1 MEPIIAV
8 VAAVGGYLIGSISFA
23 RIVAR
28 FADPAADI
36 SRTETVVGPGNQ
48 FSSGMISAT
57 AVRVN
62 VGARYGIVTALLDML
77 KVFIPTLAFRL
88 LYPDQPYD
96 LIVATSALIGHDWPI
111 YYRFVGGRGETAILG
126 GLAALDPLGLVLML
140 TLGMI
145 VGFLAGNV
153 LALRWAGLIL
163 MVPWVWLTTGD
174 ALFVAYIVFAL
185 AVYFYAVLPEFRQYL
200 AFRAQLVAPTNED
213 VARELGM
220 GAGLGRAMDRY
231 SIPGIIARLRH
242 PSRGA

>member
-1 MEPIIAV
+1 M
-8 VAAVGGYLIGSISFA
+8 GGYLIGSISFA

-28 FADPAADI
+28 VADPAADI
-36 SRTETVVGPGNQ
+36 SRTETVVGDGNQ

-57 AVRVN
+57 TVRVN

-88 LYPDQPYD
+88 VYPDQPYD

-126 GLAALDPLGLVLML
+126 GLAALDPVGLVLML
-140 TLGMI
+140 SLGMI
-145 VGFLAGNV
+145 VGFLAGNI
-153 LALRWAGLIL
+153 LALRWAGLVL
-163 MVPWVWLTTGD
+163 MVAWVWLTTGD

-185 AVYFYAVLPEFRQYL
+185 LVYLYAILPELRQYL
-200 AFRAQLVAPTNED
+200 AFRSQLVAPTNED

-231 SIPGIIARLRH
+231 SIPGLNARLRR